1 MKITR
6 PFFTYSKD
14 FNILEMCN
22 MFLTNHVPLSDDGTI
37 VSFVCPIELNLN
49 GQDVQIENALNFCY
63 VFPESTAKEH
73 VYFQYLF
80 NSMIAD
86 EINSVFPDA
95 NVKSESSIIE
105 KDSGIA
111 GVSMMKR
118 KGGCGIGWHS
128 LFVTKTPKDGVI
140 KFSAITE
147 DSEENMKKIE
157 EARTNLDMRFLLLRR
172 TATTAIISTLS

>member
-1 MKITR
+1 MKITK

-22 MFLTNHVPLSDDGTI
+22 MFLTNKIPLSDDGTI
-37 VSFVCPIELNLN
+37 ASFICPIELNLN

-80 NSMIAD
+80 NHTITSELNAA
-86 EINSVFPDA
+86 FPGA
-95 NVKSESSIIE
+95 NISAENSIIE
-105 KDSGIA
+105 KDSAIA

-118 KGGCGIGWHS
+118 KAGCGIGWHS
-128 LFVTKTPKDGVI
+128 LFISNPPSSGAI
-140 KFSAITE
+140 KFATVAE
-147 DSEENMKKIE
+147 DNEENSKKIE
-157 EARTNLDMRFLLLRR
+157 EARSNIDIRFLLLRR
-172 TATTAIISTLS
+172 TAMTAIISTLS